1 MPVMT
6 YREALRSAMTEE
18 MERDESVVL
27 IGEDIGVY
35 GGTHLIT
42 DGLIDRF
49 GPKRVIDTPISELGF
64 TGAAIGMAMLGM
76 RPIVEMMTWNFSFQA
91 VDQII
96 QNAAKVRYFSGGQVS
111 VPLVIRGPNG
121 GGVQL
126 SAQHTHS
133 LEGFYG
139 HFPGLKVVSPVTPH
153 DVKGMMLTAIRD
165 PNPVIFLEAGALY
178 GTKGDVPE
186 EEYAVPFGEAR
197 IAREGTDVTLIGYGR
212 QVNMLLRVAD
222 TLAEDDV
229 AAEVIDLRSIRPFD
243 ERTIV
248 ESVRKTNRAVVV
260 QEQWRWFSVASEVA
274 AVIQEQAFDDLDAP
288 VERVSGAEVPAP
300 YARNLELAAFP
311 SEQQVVNAARR
322 ALYRENGVASRE
334 AVGVRRSDAEAAAD

>member
-1 MPVMT
+1 MADGSGGNGRVPVMS
-6 YREALRSAMTEE
+6 YREALKAAMADE
-18 MERDESVVL
+18 MERDEAVVL
-27 IGEDIGVY
+27 LGEDIGVY

-42 DGLIDRF
+42 DGLLDRF
-49 GPKRVIDTPISELGF
+49 GPKRVIDTPIAEGGF
-64 TGAAIGMAMLGM
+64 TGAAIGMAMMGM
-76 RPIVEMMTWNFSFQA
+76 RPIVEMMTWNFSFLA
-91 VDQII
+91 ADQII
-96 QNAAKVRYFSGGQVS
+96 QNAAKLRYFSGGQVT

-139 HFPGLKVVSPVTPH
+139 HFPGLKVVSPATPH

-178 GTKGDVPE
+178 GTKGEVPE
-186 EEYAVPFGEAR
+186 GDYTVPFGEAR
-197 IAREGTDVTLIGYGR
+197 IAREGTDVTLIAYGR
-212 QVNMLLRVAD
+212 QVNLLLRLVDKLAAD
-222 TLAEDDV
+222 EDV
-229 AAEVIDLRSIRPFD
+229 SAEVIDLRSIRPFD

-248 ESVRKTNRAVVV
+248 ESVRKTHRAVVV

-274 AVIQEQAFDDLDAP
+274 ALIQEQAFDDLDAP

-311 SEQQVVNAARR
+311 SEQQIADAVRR
-322 ALYRENGVASRE
+322 VLYRGV
-334 AVGVRRSDAEAAAD
+334 

>member
-6 YREALRSAMTEE
+6 YREALRAAMAEE

-27 IGEDIGVY
+27 LGEDIGVY

-42 DGLIDRF
+42 DGLLDRF
-49 GPKRVIDTPISELGF
+49 GAKRVIDTPIAEGGF
-64 TGAAIGMAMLGM
+64 TGAAIGMAMMGM
-76 RPIVEMMTWNFSFQA
+76 KPIVEMMTWNFSFLA
-91 VDQII
+91 SDQII
-96 QNAAKVRYFSGGQVS
+96 QNAAKIRYFSGGQVS

-133 LEGFYG
+133 LESFYG
-139 HFPGLKVVSPVTPH
+139 HFPGLRVVAPVTPA

-178 GTKGDVPE
+178 GTRGEVPE
-186 EEYAVPFGEAR
+186 GDYTVPFGEAR
-197 IAREGTDVTLIGYGR
+197 VAREGQDVTLISYGR

-222 TLAEDDV
+222 KLAAEEEV
-229 AAEVIDLRSIRPFD
+229 EAEVIDLRSVRPFD

-248 ESVRKTNRAVVV
+248 ESVKKTGRAVAVE
-260 QEQWRWFSVASEVA
+260 EQWRFFGMASEVA
-274 AVIQEQAFDDLDAP
+274 AIIQEQAFDYLDAP

-300 YARNLELAAFP
+300 YARNLEVAAFP
-311 SEQQVVNAARR
+311 SEQQIAEAVRR
-322 ALYRENGVASRE
+322 VLYRDGA
-334 AVGVRRSDAEAAAD
+334 